1 MKTSKKILF
10 IYKNQTL
17 SKVFEENLY
26 KEGYDLEILFK
37 EQFKQF
43 RLTFLQ
49 KIINIICRVFFK
61 VNNYP
66 IKAEQYNFKK
76 YCEKS
81 LKNLASKSYDYCLI
95 IRGDLIPEFVI
106 KHARSI
112 SNKMV
117 DFQLDGLSVS
127 SKILD
132 YQKYFDRI
140 FVFDPE
146 DVKKYP
152 EAALHFL
159 PNCYFGEPDFSIP
172 SEIDLLYI
180 GQYLDE
186 RNVQLKN
193 LHQYLEEHQLSY
205 TSHTSLYRGRC
216 FEPLHPKVLQHKTST
231 SYEGNLDFVKK
242 SKIIIDFKRKE
253 HNGLSLRFFEA
264 MQYGKKIITDNVSVK
279 NYEFYHPNNIFVT
292 DFVHLDG
299 ILEFIQKPYHPLP
312 ETLIE
317 QYGFKNWI
325 KVILGKSTNNKK

>member
-66 IKAEQYNFKK
+66 IKADEENFKNFCK
-76 YCEKS
+76 KS
-81 LKNLASKSYDYCLI
+81 LKNLPQKKFDYCLV

-106 KHARSI
+106 NHARSI
-112 SNKMV
+112 SKKMV
-117 DFQLDGLSVS
+117 DYQLDGLSVS

-146 DVKKYP
+146 DVKRHP
-152 EAALHFL
+152 SFNLVFL
-159 PNCYFGEPDFSIP
+159 PNCYFGETDFTQP

-180 GQYLDE
+180 GQFIE
-186 RNVQLKN
+186 KRHQQLSSIHN
-193 LHQYLEEHQLSY
+193 YLESQHMHYSSY
-205 TSHTSLYRGRC
+205 TSLYKGRD
-216 FEPLHPKVLQHKTST
+216 FVPLHHKILHHKIST
-231 SYEGNLDFVKK
+231 TYQENIDFVKK
-242 SKIIIDFKRKE
+242 SKTLIDFKRDE
-253 HNGLSLRFFEA
+253 HDGLSLRFFEA
-264 MQYGKKIITDNVSVK
+264 MQYGKKIITDNFSVK
-279 NYEFYHPNNIFVT
+279 NYDFYHPNNIFVT
-292 DFVHLDG
+292 NYVNLEGLVDFLQSPH
-299 ILEFIQKPYHPLP
+299 QSLP
-312 ETLIE
+312 SELVE
-317 QYGFKNWI
+317 KYSFKNWI
-325 KVILGKSTNNKK
+325 NTILNK

>member
-66 IKAEQYNFKK
+66 IKADEENFKNFCK
-76 YCEKS
+76 KS
-81 LKNLASKSYDYCLI
+81 LKNLPQKKFDYCLI

-117 DFQLDGLSVS
+117 DYQLDGLSVS

-132 YQKYFDRI
+132 YHKNFDRI

-146 DVKKYP
+146 DVKRYP
-152 EAALHFL
+152 SFNLVFL
-159 PNCYFGEPDFSIP
+159 PNCYFGETDFTQP

-180 GQYLDE
+180 GQFIE
-186 RNVQLKN
+186 KRHQQLSSIHN
-193 LHQYLEEHQLSY
+193 YLESQQMHYSSY
-205 TSHTSLYRGRC
+205 TSLYQGRD
-216 FEPLHPKVLQHKTST
+216 FIPLHHKILHHKIST
-231 SYEGNLDFVKK
+231 TYQENIDFVKK
-242 SKIIIDFKRKE
+242 SKTLIDFKRDE
-253 HNGLSLRFFEA
+253 HDGLSLRFFEA
-264 MQYGKKIITDNVSVK
+264 IQYGKKIITDNFSVK
-279 NYEFYHPNNIFVT
+279 NYDFYHPNNIFVT
-292 DFVHLDG
+292 NYVNLEGLVDFL
-299 ILEFIQKPYHPLP
+299 QSPYQSLP
-312 ETLIE
+312 SELVE
-317 QYGFKNWI
+317 KYSFKNWI
-325 KVILGKSTNNKK
+325 NTILNK

>member
-66 IKAEQYNFKK
+66 IKADEENFKNFCK
-76 YCEKS
+76 KS
-81 LKNLASKSYDYCLI
+81 LKNLPQKKFDYCLI

-106 KHARSI
+106 NHARSI

-253 HNGLSLRFFEA
+253 HNGLSLRIFEA

>member
-66 IKAEQYNFKK
+66 IKADEENFKNFCK
-76 YCEKS
+76 KT
-81 LKNLASKSYDYCLI
+81 LKNLPQKKFDYCLI

-106 KHARSI
+106 NHAGSI

-117 DFQLDGLSVS
+117 DYQLDGLSVS

>member
-1 MKTSKKILF
+1 MKAKQNILL

-17 SKVFEENLY
+17 SKVFENNLSY
-26 KEGYDLEILFK
+26 EGYDVEVLLK
-37 EQFKQF
+37 EPYRPYQLSFIQ
-43 RLTFLQ
+43 R
-49 KIINIICRVFFK
+49 IINIMFRVLK
-61 VNNYP
+61 VYDYP
-66 IKAEQYNFKK
+66 VKAAQYNFKK

-81 LKNLASKSYDYCLI
+81 LKNLASKSYDYCLV
-95 IRGDLIPEFVI
+95 IRGDLVPEQVI
-106 KHARSI
+106 RHGRSI
-112 SNKMV
+112 SRRMI

-132 YQKYFDRI
+132 YQKYFDDI
-140 FVFDPE
+140 FVFDPD

-205 TSHTSLYRGRC
+205 TSHTSLYRGRD
-216 FEPLHPKVLQHKTST
+216 FIPLHHKILHHKIST
-231 SYEGNLDFVKK
+231 TYQENIDFVKK
-242 SKIIIDFKRKE
+242 SKTLIDFKRDE
-253 HNGLSLRFFEA
+253 HDGLSLRFFEA
-264 MQYGKKIITDNVSVK
+264 MQYGKKIITDNFSVK
-279 NYEFYHPNNIFVT
+279 NYDFYHPNNIFVT

-299 ILEFIQKPYHPLP
+299 IVDFLNKPYQSLP
-312 ETLIE
+312 SELVE
-317 QYGFKNWI
+317 KYSFKNWI
-325 KVILGKSTNNKK
+325 NTILNK

>member
-66 IKAEQYNFKK
+66 IKADEENFKNFCK
-76 YCEKS
+76 KS
-81 LKNLASKSYDYCLI
+81 LKNLPQKKFDYCLI

-106 KHARSI
+106 NHARSI

-172 SEIDLLYI
+172 PEIDLLYI

>member
-66 IKAEQYNFKK
+66 IKADEENFKNFCK
-76 YCEKS
+76 KS
-81 LKNLASKSYDYCLI
+81 LKNLTQKKFDYCLI

-106 KHARSI
+106 NHARSI

-216 FEPLHPKVLQHKTST
+216 FEPLHPKVFQHKTST

>member
-1 MKTSKKILF
+1 M
-10 IYKNQTL
+10 
-17 SKVFEENLY
+17 FEENLY

-66 IKAEQYNFKK
+66 IKADEENFKNFCK
-76 YCEKS
+76 KS
-81 LKNLASKSYDYCLI
+81 LKNLPQKKFDYCLI

-264 MQYGKKIITDNVSVK
+264 MQYGKKN
-279 NYEFYHPNNIFVT
+279 NYRQRFC
-292 DFVHLDG
+292 
-299 ILEFIQKPYHPLP
+299 
-312 ETLIE
+312 
-317 QYGFKNWI
+317 
-325 KVILGKSTNNKK
+325 

>member
-66 IKAEQYNFKK
+66 IKADEENFKNFCK
-76 YCEKS
+76 KS
-81 LKNLASKSYDYCLI
+81 LKNLPQKKFDYCLI

-106 KHARSI
+106 NHARSI

-146 DVKKYP
+146 DVKRHP
-152 EAALHFL
+152 SFNLVFL
-159 PNCYFGEPDFSIP
+159 PNCYFGETDFTQP

-180 GQYLDE
+180 GQFIE
-186 RNVQLKN
+186 KRHQQLSSIHN
-193 LHQYLEEHQLSY
+193 YLESQHMHYSSY
-205 TSHTSLYRGRC
+205 TSLYQGRD
-216 FEPLHPKVLQHKTST
+216 FIPLHHKVLHHKIST
-231 SYEGNLDFVKK
+231 TYQENIDFVKK
-242 SKIIIDFKRKE
+242 SKTLIDFKRDE
-253 HNGLSLRFFEA
+253 HDGLSLRFFEA
-264 MQYGKKIITDNVSVK
+264 IQYGKKIITDNFSVK
-279 NYEFYHPNNIFVT
+279 NYDFYHPNNIFVT
-292 DFVHLDG
+292 NYVNLEGLVDFL
-299 ILEFIQKPYHPLP
+299 QSPYQSLP
-312 ETLIE
+312 SELVE
-317 QYGFKNWI
+317 KYSFKNWI
-325 KVILGKSTNNKK
+325 NTILNK

>member
-66 IKAEQYNFKK
+66 IKADEENFKNFCK
-76 YCEKS
+76 KS
-81 LKNLASKSYDYCLI
+81 LKNLPQKKFDYCLV

-140 FVFDPE
+140 FVFDPD

-159 PNCYFGEPDFSIP
+159 PNCYFGETDFTQP

-180 GQYLDE
+180 GQFIE
-186 RNVQLKN
+186 KRHQQLSSIHN
-193 LHQYLEEHQLSY
+193 YLESQQMHYSSY
-205 TSHTSLYRGRC
+205 TSLYQGRD
-216 FEPLHPKVLQHKTST
+216 FIPLHHKILHHKIST
-231 SYEGNLDFVKK
+231 TYQENIDFVKK
-242 SKIIIDFKRKE
+242 SKTLIDFKRDE
-253 HNGLSLRFFEA
+253 HDGLSLRFFEA
-264 MQYGKKIITDNVSVK
+264 MQYGKKIITDNFSVK
-279 NYEFYHPNNIFVT
+279 NYDFYHPNNIFVT
-292 DFVHLDG
+292 NYVNLEGLVDFL
-299 ILEFIQKPYHPLP
+299 QSPYQSLP
-312 ETLIE
+312 SELVE
-317 QYGFKNWI
+317 KYSFKNWI
-325 KVILGKSTNNKK
+325 NTILNK

>member
-66 IKAEQYNFKK
+66 IKADEENFKNFCK
-76 YCEKS
+76 KS
-81 LKNLASKSYDYCLI
+81 LKNLPQKKFDYCLF

-132 YQKYFDRI
+132 YQKYFDDI
-140 FVFDPE
+140 FVFDPD

-180 GQYLDE
+180 GQFIE
-186 RNVQLKN
+186 KRHQQLSSIHN
-193 LHQYLEEHQLSY
+193 YLESQQMHYSSY
-205 TSHTSLYRGRC
+205 TSLYQGRD
-216 FEPLHPKVLQHKTST
+216 FIPLHHKILHHKIST
-231 SYEGNLDFVKK
+231 TYQENIDFVKK
-242 SKIIIDFKRKE
+242 SKTLIDFKRDE
-253 HNGLSLRFFEA
+253 HDGLSLRFFEA
-264 MQYGKKIITDNVSVK
+264 MQYGKKIITDNFSVK
-279 NYEFYHPNNIFVT
+279 NYDFYHPNNIFVT
-292 DFVHLDG
+292 NYVNLEGLVDFL
-299 ILEFIQKPYHPLP
+299 QSPYQSLP
-312 ETLIE
+312 SELVE
-317 QYGFKNWI
+317 KYSFKNWI
-325 KVILGKSTNNKK
+325 NTILNK

>member
-66 IKAEQYNFKK
+66 IKADEENFKNFCK
-76 YCEKS
+76 KS
-81 LKNLASKSYDYCLI
+81 LKNLPQKKFDYCLI

-106 KHARSI
+106 NHARSI

-146 DVKKYP
+146 DVKRHP
-152 EAALHFL
+152 SFNLVFL
-159 PNCYFGEPDFSIP
+159 PNCYFGETDFTQP
-172 SEIDLLYI
+172 SVIDLLYI
-180 GQYLDE
+180 GQFIE
-186 RNVQLKN
+186 KRHQQLSSIHN
-193 LHQYLEEHQLSY
+193 YLESQHMHYSSY
-205 TSHTSLYRGRC
+205 TSLYKGRD
-216 FEPLHPKVLQHKTST
+216 FVPLHHKILHHKIST
-231 SYEGNLDFVKK
+231 TYQENIDFVKK
-242 SKIIIDFKRKE
+242 SKTLIDFKRDE
-253 HNGLSLRFFEA
+253 HDGLSLRFFEA
-264 MQYGKKIITDNVSVK
+264 IQYGKKIITDNFSVK
-279 NYEFYHPNNIFVT
+279 NYDFYHPNNIFVT
-292 DFVHLDG
+292 NYVNLEGLVDFL
-299 ILEFIQKPYHPLP
+299 QSPYQSLP
-312 ETLIE
+312 SELVE
-317 QYGFKNWI
+317 KYSFKNWI
-325 KVILGKSTNNKK
+325 NTILNK

>member
-66 IKAEQYNFKK
+66 IKADEENFKK
-76 YCEKS
+76 FCKKS
-81 LKNLASKSYDYCLI
+81 LKNLPQKKFDYCLV

-132 YQKYFDRI
+132 YQKYFDDI

-146 DVKKYP
+146 DVKRHPSYN
-152 EAALHFL
+152 LVFL
-159 PNCYFGEPDFSIP
+159 PNCYFGETDFTKP

-180 GQYLDE
+180 GQFIE
-186 RNVQLKN
+186 KRHQQLSSIHN
-193 LHQYLEEHQLSY
+193 YLEAQQMHYS
-205 TSHTSLYRGRC
+205 SHTSLYQGRD
-216 FEPLHPKVLQHKTST
+216 FIPLHHKILHHKFST
-231 SYEGNLDFVKK
+231 TYQENIDFVKK
-242 SKIIIDFKRKE
+242 SKTLIDFKRDE
-253 HNGLSLRFFEA
+253 HDGLSLRFFEA
-264 MQYGKKIITDNVSVK
+264 MQYGKKIITDNFSVK
-279 NYEFYHPNNIFVT
+279 NYDFYHPNNIFVT
-292 DFVHLDG
+292 NYVNLEGLVDFL
-299 ILEFIQKPYHPLP
+299 QSPYQSLP
-312 ETLIE
+312 SELVE
-317 QYGFKNWI
+317 KYSFKNWI
-325 KVILGKSTNNKK
+325 NTILNK

>member
-66 IKAEQYNFKK
+66 IKADEENFKNFCK
-76 YCEKS
+76 KS
-81 LKNLASKSYDYCLI
+81 LKNLPQKKFDYCLV

-146 DVKKYP
+146 DVKRHP
-152 EAALHFL
+152 SFNLVFL
-159 PNCYFGEPDFSIP
+159 PNCYFGETDFTQP
-172 SEIDLLYI
+172 SVIDLLYI
-180 GQYLDE
+180 GQFIE
-186 RNVQLKN
+186 KRHQQLSSIHN
-193 LHQYLEEHQLSY
+193 YLESQQMHYSSY
-205 TSHTSLYRGRC
+205 TSLYQGRD
-216 FEPLHPKVLQHKTST
+216 FIPLHHKILHHKIST
-231 SYEGNLDFVKK
+231 TYQENIDFVKK
-242 SKIIIDFKRKE
+242 SKTLIDFKRDE
-253 HNGLSLRFFEA
+253 HDGLSLRFFEA
-264 MQYGKKIITDNVSVK
+264 IQYGKKIITDNFSVK
-279 NYEFYHPNNIFVT
+279 NYDFYHPNNIFVT
-292 DFVHLDG
+292 NYVNLEGLVDFL
-299 ILEFIQKPYHPLP
+299 QSPYQSLP
-312 ETLIE
+312 SELVE
-317 QYGFKNWI
+317 KYSFKNWI
-325 KVILGKSTNNKK
+325 NTILNK

>member
-1 MKTSKKILF
+1 MKAKQNILL

-17 SKVFEENLY
+17 SKVFENNLSY
-26 KEGYDLEILFK
+26 EGYDVEVLLK
-37 EQFKQF
+37 EPYRPYQLSFIQ
-43 RLTFLQ
+43 R
-49 KIINIICRVFFK
+49 IINIMFRVLK
-61 VNNYP
+61 VYDYP
-66 IKAEQYNFKK
+66 VKAEQYNFKK

-81 LKNLASKSYDYCLI
+81 LKNLASKSYDYCLV

-106 KHARSI
+106 KHTRSI

-146 DVKKYP
+146 DVKRHPSYN
-152 EAALHFL
+152 LVFL

-205 TSHTSLYRGRC
+205 TSHTSLYRGRD
-216 FEPLHPKVLQHKTST
+216 FIPLHHKILHHKIST
-231 SYEGNLDFVKK
+231 TYQENIDFVKK
-242 SKIIIDFKRKE
+242 SKTLIDFKRDE
-253 HNGLSLRFFEA
+253 HDGLSLRFFEA
-264 MQYGKKIITDNVSVK
+264 IQYGKKIITDNFSVK
-279 NYEFYHPNNIFVT
+279 NYDFYHPNNIFVT
-292 DFVHLDG
+292 NYVNLEGLVDFL
-299 ILEFIQKPYHPLP
+299 QSPYQSLP
-312 ETLIE
+312 SELVE
-317 QYGFKNWI
+317 KYSFKNWI
-325 KVILGKSTNNKK
+325 NTILNK

>member
-1 MKTSKKILF
+1 MF
-10 IYKNQTL
+10 
-17 SKVFEENLY
+17 
-26 KEGYDLEILFK
+26 
-37 EQFKQF
+37 
-43 RLTFLQ
+43 
-49 KIINIICRVFFK
+49 FFK

-66 IKAEQYNFKK
+66 IKADEENFKNFCK
-76 YCEKS
+76 KS
-81 LKNLASKSYDYCLI
+81 LKNLPQKKFDYCLI

-106 KHARSI
+106 NHARSI

>member
-66 IKAEQYNFKK
+66 IKADEENFKNFCK
-76 YCEKS
+76 KS
-81 LKNLASKSYDYCLI
+81 LKNLPQKKFDYCLI

-132 YQKYFDRI
+132 YQKYFDDI
-140 FVFDPE
+140 FVFDPD

-216 FEPLHPKVLQHKTST
+216 FEPLHPKVFQHKTST

>member
-81 LKNLASKSYDYCLI
+81 LKNLASKSYDYCLV

-106 KHARSI
+106 KHTRSI

-132 YQKYFDRI
+132 YHKYFDDI
-140 FVFDPE
+140 FVFDENDISQYPNYPLKHTTNCFFE
-146 DVKKYP
+146 DASNKNK
-152 EAALHFL
+152 
-159 PNCYFGEPDFSIP
+159 
-172 SEIDLLYI
+172 EIDFLYI
-180 GQYLDE
+180 GVNTEKRKQDLSSIHRFLE
-186 RNVQLKN
+186 SLN
-193 LHQYLEEHQLSY
+193 HQYNYQFLLTQNQYRKESPIDGITFFEKPLSY
-205 TSHTSLYRGRC
+205 EDCLSLSRNAQC
-216 FEPLHPKVLQHKTST
+216 V
-231 SYEGNLDFVKK
+231 
-242 SKIIIDFKRKE
+242 IDLKRKE
-253 HNGLSLRFFEA
+253 HDGLSLRFFEA
-264 MQYGKKIITDNVSVK
+264 LVYKNKIITDNFSVK
-279 NYEFYHPNNIFVT
+279 KYDFYHPNNIYIT
-292 DFVHLDG
+292 DFNSFDG
-299 ILEFIQKPYHPLP
+299 LENFLKLPYHNLNH
-312 ETLIE
+312 EITDK
-317 QYGFKNWI
+317 YNFKYWI
-325 KVILGKSTNNKK
+325 KNIFDLH

>member
-66 IKAEQYNFKK
+66 IKADEENFKNFCK
-76 YCEKS
+76 KS
-81 LKNLASKSYDYCLI
+81 LKNLPQKKFDYCLV

-146 DVKKYP
+146 DVKRHP
-152 EAALHFL
+152 SFNLVFL
-159 PNCYFGEPDFSIP
+159 PNCYFGETDFTQP

-180 GQYLDE
+180 GQFLE
-186 RNVQLKN
+186 KRHQQLFSIHN
-193 LHQYLEEHQLSY
+193 YLESQQMHYSSY
-205 TSHTSLYRGRC
+205 TSLYQGRD
-216 FEPLHPKVLQHKTST
+216 FIPLHHKILHHKIST
-231 SYEGNLDFVKK
+231 TYQENIDFVKK
-242 SKIIIDFKRKE
+242 SKTLIDFKRDE
-253 HNGLSLRFFEA
+253 HDGLSLRFFEA
-264 MQYGKKIITDNVSVK
+264 MQYGKKIITDNFSVK
-279 NYEFYHPNNIFVT
+279 NYDFYHPNNIFVT
-292 DFVHLDG
+292 NYVNLEGLVDFL
-299 ILEFIQKPYHPLP
+299 QSPYQSLP
-312 ETLIE
+312 SELVEKYT
-317 QYGFKNWI
+317 FKNWI
-325 KVILGKSTNNKK
+325 NTILNK